1 MRVHRVGILVL
12 ALIDTACFATRNDV
26 RILQGDVLAFR
37 AEAARADSARAR
49 QLTTI
54 VDRLNVALTALSD
67 SVRDVSARLGRFQG
81 DTRQELRSVE
91 QQLIYIQEL
100 TGQSQSRL
108 QELRAEME
116 ARSQQPTVIAPAA
129 APGDTTRNAAAA
141 APSVPGPNQLMVI
154 AATQRQQNS
163 YSTAR
168 EAYQQVLDNYPN
180 SDRAAEAQYWIA
192 ETLNAE
198 RKTASADSAY
208 QIVITKH
215 PRDPYAARSIFRLG
229 QSLDRQKKCAEA
241 KAMMERV
248 VREFPQSDDATRAKE
263 FTCSS
268 R

>member
-1 MRVHRVGILVL
+1 MRVRGLGILVL
-12 ALIDTACFATRNDV
+12 ALIESACFATRNDV

-54 VDRLNVALTALSD
+54 VDRLNVALAALSD

-91 QQLIYIQEL
+91 QQLIFIQEL

-116 ARSQQPTVIAPAA
+116 ARSQQPVAAAVPTAPDTSKPNPAA
-129 APGDTTRNAAAA
+129 VPGL
-141 APSVPGPNQLMVI
+141 PGPNQLMVI

-208 QIVITKH
+208 QIVMTKY
-215 PRDPYAARSIFRLG
+215 PRDPYAARSMFRLG
-229 QSLDRQKKCAEA
+229 QSLDRQRKCADA
-241 KAMMERV
+241 KVLMQRV